1 MKFNQKAQQVIE
13 YLLIMAAVVAGVLGI
28 AGPSGPM
35 RNAVEKS
42 LNKAVETIYQG
53 YTWRLGSPGPCSASC
68 GIGTASRGVSCQRE
82 DGVNVADSF
91 CEEASGVTRA
101 SLETVACDSGVCGS
115 YAWVGGGFGACSVL
129 CGGGTQ
135 TQTVICRDSG
145 GATVADTFCASAGP
159 KPDSQPC
166 NTGACYV
173 WQSGGAC
180 TTTCTVAC
188 GIGSCS
194 QDVSCKDT
202 VSGTTTADSNCPSGT
217 KPSTTIPCNTSLTC
231 GFQWQVGSW
240 SACTVACGGG
250 TRTRTV
256 QCIRQSDGTAV
267 ADTNCDAG
275 SKPSSSG
282 TCNTVSCNHWELTS
296 SWGPCN
302 SVCGSGTQEI
312 IVECKNLQGI
322 VLADNQCDIAT
333 KPSSTRACP
342 SLPSCGYSWGS
353 SLWGS
358 CSVTCGTG
366 TQNRTVFCTR
376 TFDGTNVDVSFCQ
389 AADPSGEPAASQPCT
404 IGCYSWVATS
414 WGACSTTCGIG
425 TQSRN
430 YECRDGNGTGP
441 VVGDNFCIDALGAPP
456 TTTQNC
462 SDTSSCCGNGTCDNF
477 PSLGYT
483 EPCDT
488 CSNDCGTCV
497 TFSCTGTPV
506 NRSEIC
512 PGADVGLTA
521 NTPYR
526 FSPVCNG
533 TKCQTVCSYGYYY
546 FNSNNCRTNRCL
558 GVSGGAQLCGN
569 GQDTNIPTHNY
580 RGTLAASCDGVTKCQ
595 STCRSG
601 YTFTGS
607 ACYIDYEWRTASCG
621 ACNAICGGGT
631 QVCTYACY
639 QKSTNLPVG
648 SSECT
653 SRGIA
658 SPPANQS
665 CNTISCCG
673 AGYLSN
679 PRYGGYDL
687 FGSGSYV
694 ASTATAYCQSIGC
707 TGNNGYTVT
716 TAGGPFP
723 CEFAYVTAPLV
734 IGNVNCAANSWCGV
748 CVGGSFIGFQYK
760 MNSVSCY

>member
-115 YAWVGGGFGACSVL
+115 YAWVGGGFGACSAL

-159 KPDSQPC
+159 KPVSQPC

-322 VLADNQCDIAT
+322 VLADDQCDIAT

-376 TFDGTNVDVSFCQ
+376 TFDGTNVDVSYCQ
-389 AADPSGEPAASQPCT
+389 AADPSGEPAASQSCT
-404 IGCYSWVATS
+404 IECYSWVATS
-414 WGACSTTCGIG
+414 WGDCSTTCGTG

-430 YECRDGNGTGP
+430 YECRDGNGNGS
-441 VVGDNFCIDALGAPP
+441 VVGNNFCINALGAPP

-462 SDTSSCCGNGTCDNF
+462 SDTSSCCGNGTCDNLQ
-477 PSLGYT
+477 SVGYV
-483 EPCDT
+483 ET
-488 CSNDCGTCV
+488 CNTCVNDCGVCPTCSDGIQNQGETGVDCGGPNCSACPTCSDGIRNQSESGVDCGGPCPACVTCWDGIRNQGEAGVDCGGPCPAPCATCGDFVQNQGETGVDCGGPCPACPTCYDGVKNQGETGVDCGGTCV
-497 TFSCTGTPV
+497 ACPPLQITGCGCGSCPA
-506 NRSEIC
+506 
-512 PGADVGLTA
+512 GA
-521 NTPYR
+521 
-526 FSPVCNG
+526 
-533 TKCQTVCSYGYYY
+533 
-546 FNSNNCRTNRCL
+546 
-558 GVSGGAQLCGN
+558 
-569 GQDTNIPTHNY
+569 IPTV
-580 RGTLAASCDGVTKCQ
+580 GT
-595 STCRSG
+595 
-601 YTFTGS
+601 FPFGS
-607 ACYIDYEWRTASCG
+607 LGMR
-621 ACNAICGGGT
+621 CNNPGGGLNGYS
-631 QVCTYACY
+631 QWPG
-639 QKSTNLPVG
+639 L
-648 SSECT
+648 
-653 SRGIA
+653 GIWI
-658 SPPANQS
+658 P
-665 CNTISCCG
+665 
-673 AGYLSN
+673 
-679 PRYGGYDL
+679 D
-687 FGSGSYV
+687 
-694 ASTATAYCQSIGC
+694 TATPLCSSQWF
-707 TGNNGYTVT
+707 
-716 TAGGPFP
+716 GGDM
-723 CEFAYVTAPLV
+723 CWLFAP
-734 IGNVNCAANSWCGV
+734 
-748 CVGGSFIGFQYK
+748 
-760 MNSVSCY
+760 